1 MKNNVEKLKI
11 NSVVK
16 AVILAE
22 MLLWSGWNFIMP
34 IFSIYITK
42 LPGGSVE
49 KAATSFSVYLLS
61 RVVFGLLSGQYLNSR
76 RTRHKFIVMII
87 GMAVLSLSYI
97 GLAFA
102 HSIVM
107 VYVYYGVIGLALG
120 MAQPAKNALFSTS
133 VKKEKSTIIWSVLD
147 AGVFLSMAAAA
158 IIGGIIAEQFGFQ
171 VLFFIASIV
180 NFVAITPYLLYIRYW
195 RRAGAIQAFG
205 IQQFVAPYHAIT
217 DGDIC
222 EDDFDES

>member
-1 MKNNVEKLKI
+1 MKKNVEKLKI

-61 RVVFGLLSGQYLNSR
+61 RVVFGLLSGQYLNKR
-76 RTRHKFIVMII
+76 RTRHKFILMML
-87 GMAVLSLSYI
+87 GMGILSLSYI
-97 GLAFA
+97 GLAYSQ
-102 HSIVM
+102 SIAM
-107 VYVYYGVIGLALG
+107 VYFYYGVIGLALG
-120 MAQPAKNALFSTS
+120 MAQPAKNALFSTN
-133 VKKEKSTIIWSVLD
+133 VKKEKSTIVWSVLD
-147 AGVFLSMAAAA
+147 AGVFLSMAGAA
-158 IIGGIIAEQFGFQ
+158 IIGGIIAERFGFQ
-171 VLFFIASIV
+171 ILFFLASLI
-180 NFVAITPYLLYIRYW
+180 NFVAIVPYLLYIRYW
-195 RRAGAIQAFG
+195 KSSAGIQAFG
-205 IQQFVAPYHAIT
+205 IQQFVSPYHAIT

-222 EDDFDES
+222 DDDDSDD